1 MGETILRKAD
11 SGKLFRM
18 KWEYEGDRTG
28 FRDLLDFG
36 TADMDFQSPQPL
48 LNALTEVVQRGHLGY
63 PMLPEAYFK
72 AVHDWIKKKN
82 GWDVDTHICLE
93 HNVGIY
99 MAVFN
104 ALDALTDPGDKI
116 TIFSPVH
123 FCFKRMIQINGR
135 VALECPLE
143 ERDGVFRMN
152 LSALEA
158 CLQCGTKVLWICNPH
173 NPVGRAWSKEE
184 LQQVA
189 DLCIKYNTIIFSDDV
204 YCDLLYSG
212 ASYTP
217 IASLSEEISQRT
229 ITFYSPSKAYNVTGL
244 RHSFTITEN
253 PDFMKRYRESM
264 DKVDLGYGMS
274 LMGIAA
280 TIAAYNECEDWVGA
294 LMQQV
299 SENHRALTAFCKENL
314 PETIVAKADATYFAW
329 INLRALEL
337 PPAQLG
343 YLLEQEEHMIVE
355 NGLQLGK
362 GGAGYI
368 RMNLATTSETL
379 QQGMERL
386 GHFWNAHRK

>member
-1 MGETILRKAD
+1 MEQAILRKAD

-18 KWEYEGDRTG
+18 KWEYERERTG
-28 FRDLLDFG
+28 FQELLDFG

-48 LNALTEVVQRGHLGY
+48 LDALMEVLQRGHLGY
-63 PMLPEAYFK
+63 PMLPEAYYE
-72 AVHDWIKKKN
+72 AVHKWLKRKN
-82 GWDVDTHICLE
+82 GWEVDTHICLE

-104 ALDALTDPGDKI
+104 ALDALTQPGDKI

-135 VALECPLE
+135 IALECPLLE
-143 ERDGVFRMN
+143 QDGVFRIN
-152 LSALEA
+152 FSALEA
-158 CLQCGTKVLWICNPH
+158 CLQSGTKVLWLCNPH
-173 NPVGRAWSKEE
+173 NPVGRAWSRDE

-189 DLCIKYNTIIFSDDV
+189 DLCVKYKVMIFSDDV
-204 YCDLLYSG
+204 YCDLMYAG

-217 IASLSEEISQRT
+217 IASLSAEVSQQT
-229 ITFYSPSKAYNVTGL
+229 ITFYSPSKSYNVTGL

-253 PDFMKRYRESM
+253 PEFMKRYRESM

-280 TIAAYNECEDWVGA
+280 TIAAYNDCGPWVEA
-294 LMQQV
+294 LMRQV
-299 SENHRALTAFCKENL
+299 RENHQALTAYCREHL
-314 PETIVAKADATYFAW
+314 PGAVVAKADATYFAW
-329 INLRALEL
+329 IDLRALDI

-343 YLLEQEEHMIVE
+343 YLLEQEERLIVE

-368 RMNLATTSETL
+368 RMNLATTGETL
-379 QQGMERL
+379 QLGMERL